1 MKFSAQALAA
11 SALTASLAQ
20 AEDVL
25 YSRRLAKRGIDSE
38 GNYNIC
44 GFERNGS

>member
-1 MKFSAQALAA
+1 MKLFTLAFLALVGI
-11 SALTASLAQ
+11 AQ

-25 YSRRLAKRGIDSE
+25 YSRRLAKRGFDDQ

-44 GFERNGS
+44 MTK